1 MMAKKG
7 EEKLSFDAHLMD
19 VYLTGLQAEVEA
31 NCRRVSKF
39 REQTK
44 RLDSSDA
51 STDVKA
57 RARMVEALIAQV
69 HDMLATNL
77 IVRETLQEVLQAAEA
92 VHEDI
97 EELRE

>member
-31 NCRRVSKF
+31 KVRRVVKF

-77 IVRETLQEVLQAAEA
+77 IVRETLQELLQAAEA
-92 VHEDI
+92 VRKDI
-97 EELRE
+97 QELRE